1 MNFKPSEHH
10 IWFATLDQDG
20 DKKISRFE
28 MYEYFSQLNYNGQN
42 VAPPK
47 VIPVFDINNMEKY
60 VDEVWN
66 YYERDH
72 KDGQISFEEGFLVFK
87 DLLQHKPDFGFKE
100 G

>member
-1 MNFKPSEHH
+1 
-10 IWFATLDQDG
+10 
-20 DKKISRFE
+20 
-28 MYEYFSQLNYNGQN
+28 MYEYFSQLNYNGQKA
-42 VAPPK
+42 APPK
-47 VIPVFDINNMEKY
+47 VIPVFDINNVEKY